1 MVFMSPMP
9 KGPRSVRTF
18 AFIHGAG
25 DVGWYW
31 HLIERDLRAHGHVTV
46 APDLPIEND
55 QAGLGDYAQVVV
67 DAIGG
72 RSDAVVV
79 AQSFGGYVAPL
90 VAERVNAR
98 LIVLVAAMVPAPHES
113 AEEMFA
119 TTAWLPTA
127 LEDHSTRAVFYHD
140 VPSDLADEALRR
152 GGRRQSETPGK
163 QAWPLDRWP
172 AVPMRAIV
180 CRQDRFFP
188 AAWLRRVVHER
199 LGIAPDEID
208 SGHCPALSQ
217 PRELAR
223 RLEGYLAGWSLA

>member
-1 MVFMSPMP
+1 MS
-9 KGPRSVRTF
+9 TF

-31 HLIERDLRAHGHVTV
+31 HLVEADLRAHGHVTV
-46 APDLPIEND
+46 APDLPVEND
-55 QAGLGDYAQVVV
+55 QAGLGDYAEVVV
-67 DAIGG
+67 EALDG

-98 LIVLVAAMVPAPHES
+98 LIVLVAGMVPAPHES
-113 AEEMFA
+113 AEDMFV
-119 TTAWLPTA
+119 TTAWQPVA
-127 LEDHSTRAVFYHD
+127 LEDNSTRAVFYHD
-140 VPSDLADEALRR
+140 VPSHLADEALRR

-163 QAWPLDRWP
+163 QLWPLASWP
-172 AVPMRAIV
+172 AVPTRAII
-180 CRQDRFFP
+180 CRQDRLFP

-199 LGIAPDEID
+199 LRVVPDEID

-217 PRELAR
+217 PRELAQ
-223 RLEGYLAGWSLA
+223 RLEGYLAMQEQGDPA